1 MTAEEIAILDQ
12 TLTEG
17 LPAEQAAAIRAVL
30 QSASVKAKPLA
41 IRQQKDLDDLVA
53 RRVALEAELEGGPD
67 KPGARAYR
75 QWYDENFARVQQLQK
90 DQAKYVEKYGAL
102 DAPKEPTT
110 APKTGLS
117 EAEIQVL
124 IERGVEAK
132 IQGQYAPRWADLLK
146 GTGKVVNKHHSRGRK
161 QEIDWDALEKLA
173 PKYNGDLTMAYDE
186 WDRPNVEAADKEDR
200 EKEIKRRV
208 DEELSKRG
216 NVTNFPSAADS
227 TPSAMTA
234 RSKSEKEKFDPI
246 ALKNSMAQEWATA
259 KSA

>member
-17 LPAEQAAAIRAVL
+17 LTADQAAVVRAAL
-30 QSASVKAKPLA
+30 QRDTVKSKTLA

-53 RRVALEAELEGGPD
+53 RRAALEAELEGGPE
-67 KPGARAYR
+67 KPGARAYQR
-75 QWYDENFARVQQLQK
+75 WYDENFAKVSKLQQDK
-90 DQAKYVEKYGAL
+90 AKYVEKYGEL
-102 DAPKEPTT
+102 DAPKDPGT
-110 APKTGLS
+110 PKTGLS

-132 IQGQYAPRWADLLK
+132 IQSQYAPRWADLLK

-173 PKYNGDLTMAYDE
+173 PKYNGDLAMAYDE

-234 RSKSEKEKFDPI
+234 RSKADKDKFDPI
-246 ALKNSMAQEWATA
+246 ALKNSMALEWATA